1 MAKMVLRTGKVAI
14 KIILPFVV
22 LGLIFFSIKKLT
34 PATAQTEPVQS
45 ESDGQIAL
53 IEDYR
58 EQGRYAEAEQMC
70 QGIITQYPGSDGAF
84 EAQIQL
90 VFLYISWDRPAE
102 ADAALEELTSTF
114 SENPGISKAV
124 YDIAEWYREFDPIKA
139 IEIFQYVLDNYPD
152 SNDAIWSQLGVVQS
166 NVALG
171 NDMAAQAAY
180 EDMLSNFSANED
192 ISSAICGVAEAFCE
206 FEKYGKALEIHQYV
220 LTNLPEAEGALCSLA
235 GIARVYIG
243 LRDETSAQS
252 AIERILAGYS
262 EDKNISEAVI
272 CIANEYRYLN
282 PQKALELYQYV
293 LNNIPDGEDEI
304 WAMSGLARSYIA
316 LGNDPNA
323 QKVIDAL
330 LVQFSES
337 AFIAN
342 AVCGIADG
350 YCDAGEYE
358 KALELY
364 QYTLQTRQ
372 DCRSQDVILAGA
384 GKISANIGLDNHAT
398 AETEIDELIAEFS
411 NHPDFPE
418 TVSRIEEDYFDK
430 VFLVKG
436 LTEDDWLRPIWMWE
450 KVLSADANF
459 FYNDPDLY
467 YFIAGCYYKIGEY
480 GNALEYYEFTSLNWP
495 DKKIGRDAQIM
506 LDKVEQKLIMLAK

>member
-1 MAKMVLRTGKVAI
+1 MAKIVLRAGKVAI
-14 KIILPFVV
+14 KIIILFAIF
-22 LGLIFFSIKKLT
+22 GLTFYSIKILT
-34 PATAQTEPVQS
+34 PARAQTEPAHS
-45 ESDGQIAL
+45 GLADELAL
-53 IEDYR
+53 AQTYQ
-58 EQGRYAEAEQMC
+58 EQGQYAQAEQIY
-70 QGIITQYPGSDGAF
+70 QSIIERYPLTDYDF
-84 EAQIQL
+84 EAQTQL
-90 VFLYISWDRPAE
+90 VILYINWNKPADAE
-102 ADAALEELTSTF
+102 AALQELTSIF
-114 SENPGISKAV
+114 SEHPGISQSV
-124 YDIAEWYREFDPIKA
+124 YDIAEWYREFNSRKA

-180 EDMLSNFSANED
+180 EDMLSNFSANKD
-192 ISSAICGVAEAFCE
+192 ISSAMCGVAEAFCE

-220 LTNLPEAEGALCSLA
+220 LTNLPEAEGALFSLA

-252 AIERILAGYS
+252 AIEKLLAGYS
-262 EDKNISEAVI
+262 KEENISEAVVS
-272 CIANEYRYLN
+272 IADEYCYLN

-293 LNNIPDGEDEI
+293 LDNIPDGEEEI
-304 WAMSGLARSYIA
+304 WATSGLARAYIA

-323 QKVIDAL
+323 QNVIDAL

-337 AFIAN
+337 EFIAN
-342 AVCGIADG
+342 AVCGIAES

-364 QYTLQTRQ
+364 QYTLQTRP
-372 DCRSQDVILAGA
+372 DCRSQYVILAMA
-384 GKISANIGLDNHAT
+384 GKISANIGLENHAT
-398 AETEIDELIAEFS
+398 AETEIDELIDEFS

-418 TVSRIEEDYFDK
+418 TISPIEEDYFDK

-436 LTEDDWLRPIWMWE
+436 LTEEDWLRPIWMWE

-467 YFIAGCYYKIGEY
+467 YFIASCYHNLGEY
-480 GNALEYYEFTSLNWP
+480 ENALEYFDFTALNWP
-495 DKKIGRDAQIM
+495 DKKTGRDAQIM
-506 LDKVEQKLIMLAK
+506 LSKVEQKLIMLAK